1 VAFCVLGIA
10 LWKSIVYLMEFVY
23 DVLNKNRIIYMKIML
38 PRADSKAD
46 REVAKELAKDMKEKI

>member
-1 VAFCVLGIA
+1 
-10 LWKSIVYLMEFVY
+10 MEFVY
-23 DVLNKNRIIYMKIML
+23 DVLNKNRIVYMKVML